1 LFQGQDIFATKESM
15 RDARFQVGLV
25 FQYPEYQ
32 LFEETV
38 YADIAF
44 GPKNQKLSGD
54 ELDRR
59 VRQAAAFVGLDESV
73 FDHSPLE
80 LSGGQKRRVAI
91 AGVLAMEPELLIL
104 DEPSAGLDPA
114 GREDLLE
121 NLFQWRKARQA
132 TILLVTHDMSAAALC
147 DQVVVMNQGRK
158 VLQGTPAQVF
168 AHAQQLQQMGLDLP
182 ESAHIALLLRQ
193 QGVNVPEGIYTTQQL
208 KQAILALWKGGAP
221 C

>member
-1 LFQGQDIFATKESM
+1 
-15 RDARFQVGLV
+15 
-25 FQYPEYQ
+25 
-32 LFEETV
+32 
-38 YADIAF
+38 
-44 GPKNQKLSGD
+44 
-54 ELDRR
+54 

-158 VLQGTPAQVF
+158 VLQGTPGEVF

-182 ESAHIALLLRQ
+182 EAAHIALLLRQ
-193 QGVNVPEGIYTTQQL
+193 QGVNVPQGIYTTQQL